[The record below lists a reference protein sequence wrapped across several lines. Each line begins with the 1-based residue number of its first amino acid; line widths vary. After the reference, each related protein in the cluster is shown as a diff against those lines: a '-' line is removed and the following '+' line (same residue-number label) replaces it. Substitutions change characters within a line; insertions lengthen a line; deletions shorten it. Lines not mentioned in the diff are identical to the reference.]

1 MPPPRHASTHMQ
13 MNRQPENITPPSHKP
28 HPLDGC
34 RHNKPDCEQT
44 FSRDLSS
51 IVCSSTSVLFL
62 THNTQHNFVT
72 SIKQN
77 SKVQKQQLQSK
88 IQKHDPSPSFQDN
101 PDKPLT
107 DTTMQKQTTATLFI
121 YLFGIILYQS
131 SLLLSIPYPYQLSTQ
146 PSHSFVCP
154 AIQQCQHLNKFTNEI

>member
-62 THNTQHNFVT
+62 THNTQRNFVT

-121 YLFGIILYQS
+121 YLFYYTNHLRCYLSHTLINCPLS
-131 SLLLSIPYPYQLSTQ
+131 PHTLLSAQ
-146 PSHSFVCP
+146 PFNNVN
-154 AIQQCQHLNKFTNEI
+154 I